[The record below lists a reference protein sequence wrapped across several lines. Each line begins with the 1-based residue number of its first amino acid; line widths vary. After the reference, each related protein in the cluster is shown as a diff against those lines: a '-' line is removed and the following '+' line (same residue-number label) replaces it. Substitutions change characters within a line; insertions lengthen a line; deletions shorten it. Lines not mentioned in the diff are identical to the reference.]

1 MATLAAVMA
10 ELKSKGSEQYRKT
23 YARHGI
29 PIEKTFGVSNAHL
42 KTIAKGIK
50 GEQALAMELFATGN
64 MDAMYLAGIIADG
77 KKMTSKELQAWAEGA
92 DGMRMISEY
101 TVPWVAVE
109 NADGAKMAV
118 KWMASKKEGIATTG
132 WSTYAGL
139 VSAKADAELD
149 LKEVEGLLNKVVK
162 EIKGAPNRVKYTMNS
177 FVICVGCYV
186 KPLAKQAKAV
196 AKQIG
201 VVEVD
206 MGETACKIPL
216 ATEYIA
222 KVEGMGR
229 AGVKKKTIRC

>member
-10 ELKSKGSEQYRKT
+10 DLKSKGSEQYRKT

-50 GEQALAMELFATGN
+50 GDQALAMGLYATGN
-64 MDAMYLAGIIADG
+64 MDAMYLAGIVADG
-77 KKMTSKELQAWAEGA
+77 TKMTAKELQSWADGA
-92 DGMRMISEY
+92 DGLRMICEY

-109 NADGAKMAV
+109 NKDAAKLAV
-118 KWMASKKEGIATTG
+118 KWMASKKEGVAAAG
-132 WSTYAGL
+132 WSTYSGL
-139 VSAKADAELD
+139 VSAKADSELD

-162 EIKGAPNRVKYTMNS
+162 EIGAAKNRVKYTMNG

-186 KPLAKQAKAV
+186 KPLAKQAKV
-196 AKQIG
+196 AAKAIG
-201 VVEVD
+201 AVEVD
-206 MGETACKIPL
+206 MGDTACKIPL

-222 KVEGMGR
+222 KVEGMGK
-229 AGVKKKTIRC
+229 AGQKRKTIRC